1 MQYTLYTV
9 YYYTVLYAIGI
20 HYSIQCIEYVMYIVK
35 VWNVD
40 PAEIFINVNLNVNL
54 TGNLKLYTNLCFV
67 NNFLRAMLYK
77 KVLIIS
83 LFK

>member
-20 HYSIQCIEYVMYIVK
+20 HYSIQCIEYVVYIVK

>member
-40 PAEIFINVNLNVNL
+40 PAEIIINVNL

-67 NNFLRAMLYK
+67 NNFLRAMFYK

>member
-1 MQYTLYTV
+1 
-9 YYYTVLYAIGI
+9 
-20 HYSIQCIEYVMYIVK
+20 MYIVK

-40 PAEIFINVNLNVNL
+40 PVEIFINVDL

-67 NNFLRAMLYK
+67 INFLLAMFYK